1 MSVLKRNAN
10 LLKWLYLILAI
21 VSLTGRLIY
30 GELYETT
37 TIRSTGEE
45 RMDGSVLGYLLMGST
60 IVFLIGYVVF
70 GQVKKNS

>member
-10 LLKWLYLILAI
+10 LLKWLCLILAI

-30 GELYETT
+30 GELYEKT

-45 RMDGSVLGYLLMGST
+45 RMDGSFLGYLLMGST